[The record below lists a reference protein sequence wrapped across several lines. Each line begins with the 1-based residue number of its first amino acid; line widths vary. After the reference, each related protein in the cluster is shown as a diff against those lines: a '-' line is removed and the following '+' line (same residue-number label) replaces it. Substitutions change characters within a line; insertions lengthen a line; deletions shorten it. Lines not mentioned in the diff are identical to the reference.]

1 MARRVLRRCARVV
14 LATLAIVYLI
24 VDALFLT
31 AVRPLSRWLSRWP
44 VLVRLRS
51 WVAAQNRYVA
61 LALVFVP
68 LVLLEPLKPLSIY
81 LIAKKQFAA
90 GAVVL
95 VASEVIKIVLVE
107 RLFQL
112 AKPKLLTFT
121 WFARGHDALQRWIGY
136 ATALPVTQ
144 AIQRRYRLIR
154 ARVVRWRRAAL

>member
-1 MARRVLRRCARVV
+1 VLRRCARVI
-14 LATLAIVYLI
+14 LATLAIIYLI
-24 VDALFLT
+24 VDALCLT

-44 VLVRLRS
+44 LLARLRS
-51 WVAAQNRYVA
+51 WVASQNRYVA

-68 LVLLEPLKPLSIY
+68 LVLLEPLKPLAFY

-90 GAVVL
+90 GAGML

-121 WFARGHDALQRWIGY
+121 WFARGYDALQRWIAY
-136 ATALPVTQ
+136 LTALPVTQ
-144 AIQRRYRLIR
+144 AALRRYRLIR
-154 ARVVRWRRAAL
+154 ARVARWTRAPI

>member
-1 MARRVLRRCARVV
+1 VV
-14 LATLAIVYLI
+14 LAALAILYLV

-31 AVRPLSRWLSRWP
+31 AARPLSRWLARWP
-44 VLVRLRS
+44 VLARLRS

-68 LVLLEPLKPLSIY
+68 LVLLEPLKPLSVY
-81 LIAKKQFAA
+81 LIAKEHFAA

-121 WFARGHDALQRWIGY
+121 WFARGHDALQRGIGY

-144 AIQRRYRLIR
+144 AILRRYRLIR
-154 ARVVRWRRAAL
+154 ARVVRWKRAAI